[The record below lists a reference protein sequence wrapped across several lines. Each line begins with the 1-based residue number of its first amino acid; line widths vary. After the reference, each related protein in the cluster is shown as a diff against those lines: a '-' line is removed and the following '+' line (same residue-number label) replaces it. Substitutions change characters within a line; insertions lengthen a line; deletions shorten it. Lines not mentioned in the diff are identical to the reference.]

1 MSSQARIRKGIAAH
15 AATLVTRIAVQFVTL
30 PVFFASWSAD
40 RVGTWLLL
48 FAIPAYVAIAATGFA
63 AAGGN
68 SALAAMQAG
77 ARQQAAADFHGSW
90 LVTTIATG
98 MLAVLFFI
106 SMAAVV
112 PQMSGLDLVSAS
124 EGTATLA
131 WLALYIFAVSQT
143 MIAEIPFRAAGKYP
157 EYIASFNAASLVEIA
172 VIALSVVTSD
182 SFATLAMALALSRCA
197 GALLFFRL
205 GKNYAPELF
214 QRSGKPLGESIKP
227 LVKPSLAFMLA
238 PLIFGINLQG
248 FVLVL
253 GLSVGAAALA
263 GFVATRTLTRIID
276 LYTNFTYA
284 SQFYESGHFAG
295 PKEDIQSRLLAT
307 MTLVSLLTCLALSVF
322 LLGVGPWLQDLY
334 TLGQTSFDPLV
345 AATLL
350 SAATL
355 RALAA
360 SPTAILAAANLHS
373 RYMTAYLAGSAIAL
387 GLALLLARSGASLPF
402 VILPL
407 LLSEASQLV
416 PALRDAM
423 RVLAITPA
431 QFLRMLA
438 SRQRLADIR
447 ALLNQLRR
455 SR

>member
-77 ARQQAAADFHGSW
+77 DKEQAAADFHASW

-98 MLAVLFFI
+98 VLALLFFI
-106 SMAAVV
+106 GMAAVV
-112 PQMSGLDLVSAS
+112 PQMSGLDLLSAS

-157 EYIASFNAASLVEIA
+157 EYIASFNAASLVEIV

-182 SFATLAMALALSRCA
+182 SFATLAMALALSRGA
-197 GALLFFRL
+197 GALLIFRL

-214 QRSGKPLGESIKP
+214 RRSGKPLRESFRP

-284 SQFYESGHFAG
+284 SQFYESGHFDG
-295 PKEDIQSRLLAT
+295 PKEDIQRRLLAT
-307 MTLVSLLTCLALSVF
+307 MTLVSLLACLALSAF
-322 LLGVGPWLQDLY
+322 LLGVGPWLQDFY

-345 AATLL
+345 AAILL
-350 SAATL
+350 AAATL

-387 GLALLLARSGASLPF
+387 GLALLLARSGASLPV
-402 VILPL
+402 VIVPL

-416 PALRDAM
+416 PAMRDAM